1 MTDFIIQIE
10 PWIDHEELEQL
21 KKVVDST
28 FVSEHHLNDEFENLI
43 KWVEQLKDETK
54 EYVLRKLA
62 KGGRY

>member
-43 KWVEQLKDETK
+43 KKITHSRHPIEK
-54 EYVLRKLA
+54 RKM
-62 KGGRY
+62 KSSCRI